1 MRARTHFQK
10 ALVEVLSS
18 MGVDW
23 PEKTV
28 IEPPKDKKF
37 GDLACNIA
45 MMSSKALGKKPR
57 DVAESIRGKLLEGD
71 ADKIFSS
78 IEVAGP
84 GFLNVTY
91 SPAFWQRQVQIVLDA
106 AEDFGQC
113 ELGKGRKVQVEFVSA
128 NPTGPLHIG
137 HGRGAAVGDSLA
149 RILRKAGFDVETEY
163 YINDAGRQMLILGMS
178 TYTRLQQLLGS
189 DVELPE
195 DCYKGDY
202 IIDLAREIQDEHG
215 DALRSMSEEELESI
229 CRQHAMT
236 RILDGIKLD
245 LKTFRV
251 HHDIWFSEKSL
262 VDAGK
267 VEKTLSDLTA
277 KGLAFEK
284 DGALWF
290 DTERYG
296 DDKNR
301 VLRKSSGDLT
311 YFASDIAYHDDKYK
325 RGFDLVVDIWGADH
339 HGYVPRMKAAVQA
352 LGKNADDLEVILVQL
367 VNLLRAGKQIAMS
380 TRSGEFDTLSDVCA
394 EVGVDAAR
402 FMFLSRKSDS
412 HLDFDLELAKERS
425 MDNPVYYVQ
434 YAHARIC
441 SLKAKAAEQG
451 IKPSQVDMAALTG
464 LDTEADIDML
474 RLLDQF
480 PDTVESAA
488 KNLGVH
494 QIGYYLRDV
503 ASSLHRYYTLNP
515 VLTAGDASLVTSRMM
530 LLEAVAQVLRNGLE
544 LMGVSAPDRM

>member
-1 MRARTHFQK
+1 MRARMHFQE
-10 ALVEVLSS
+10 ALSGVLSG
-18 MGVDW
+18 MGVAW

-37 GDLACNIA
+37 GDLACNVA
-45 MMSSKALGKKPR
+45 MMSAKALGKKPR
-57 DVAESIRGKLLEGD
+57 EVAETIREKLLE
-71 ADKIFSS
+71 ADTDNVFSA

-91 SPAFWQRQVQIVLDA
+91 STLFWQRQIQVVLDA
-106 AEDFGQC
+106 ADNFGQC
-113 ELGKGRKVQVEFVSA
+113 NLGQGRKVQVEFVSA

-163 YINDAGRQMLILGMS
+163 YINDAGRQMSILGLS
-178 TYTRLQQLLGS
+178 TFTRLQQLFGK
-189 DVELPE
+189 DVQLPE

-202 IIDLAREIQDEHG
+202 IIDLAREVKEQHG
-215 DALRSMSEEELESI
+215 DALLSMPEEEVVEI
-229 CRQHAMT
+229 CQQHAMT
-236 RILDGIKLD
+236 SILDGIKLD
-245 LKTFRV
+245 LETFRV
-251 HHDIWFSEKSL
+251 QHDIWFSEKSL

-267 VEKTLSDLTA
+267 VEKTLSDMQA
-277 KGLAFEK
+277 NGLAFEK

-311 YFASDIAYHDDKYK
+311 YFASDIAYHDDKYR

-352 LGKNADDLEVILVQL
+352 LGRKPEDLDVILVQL
-367 VNLLRAGKQIAMS
+367 VNLLRAGKQVAMS
-380 TRSGEFDTLSDVCA
+380 TRSGEFETLADVCT

-451 IKPSQVDMAALTG
+451 VTPGQADMATLAG
-464 LDTEADIDML
+464 LDTEADLDML

-488 KNLGVH
+488 KSLGVH
-494 QIGYYLRDV
+494 QIGFYLREV

-515 VLTAGDASLVTSRMM
+515 VLAAGEATLVASRLM
-530 LLEAVAQVLRNGLE
+530 LLDAVAQVLRNGLD